1 MPIQV
6 WGLEFITLEAS
17 GREIYFLIDVY
28 YVKFNVKK
36 LKLILKILQTWSEE
50 IKEIGES
57 WLDIHK
63 IEEKTI

>member
-1 MPIQV
+1 
-6 WGLEFITLEAS
+6 
-17 GREIYFLIDVY
+17 
-28 YVKFNVKK
+28 
-36 LKLILKILQTWSEE
+36 LKLILKILQTWTEE